1 MAFWALAVLTGVAT
15 SVWNHA
21 TTSELAKWADRL
33 TVSCCALLDAAFLW
47 WAATPPAAAP
57 IPPTAPTHAPALL
70 QLLRLR
76 HHDHGSL
83 PNAMAAQVSVV
94 GACAMALATAVG
106 LFLAAKVFEH
116 RCHRKRCV

>member
-47 WAATPPAAAP
+47 WAATPAAAS
-57 IPPTAPTHAPALL
+57 IPPAPTRAPALL
-70 QLLRLR
+70 LLLRLR
-76 HHDHGSL
+76 HADHGHR
-83 PNAMAAQVSVV
+83 PEAMAAQASVV